1 MRETLRFQPNV
12 PEVVALA
19 FAEGREVEGR
29 FGNQVMFTLEDDRV
43 MYLDPPVA
51 EKLKELGIR
60 KGQEFQ
66 VVKREIVDGKRR
78 SFEWKIE
85 AVKLAAAA
93 PPAAKR
99 EKAAA
104 QPETPERVQ
113 AQPNTN
119 GAAKTNGNGH
129 ASTPVPFVGAATGS
143 TCSRLSS
150 TRSTCVRRP
159 RNTPRPKG
167 ANCASTTRTSARSP
181 SRFSSNTAERAG
193 TDMEDYQRP
202 PERGLLDWE
211 YILRDEEA
219 DYRRR
224 HPLRLKPIK
233 RPAEAPA
240 DPKRAA

>member
-113 AQPNTN
+113 AQST
-119 GAAKTNGNGH
+119 AKGVAKPTNGNGAH
-129 ASTPVPFVGAATGS
+129 VPVPFTGTGAGDFLLSALVNSVDIWLATQQYARAKGLELVVTS
-143 TCSRLSS
+143 EDVRALAITAFIN
-150 TRSTCVRRP
+150 TR
-159 RNTPRPKG
+159 G
-167 ANCASTTRTSARSP
+167 
-181 SRFSSNTAERAG
+181 G
-193 TDMEDYQRP
+193 
-202 PERGLLDWE
+202 
-211 YILRDEEA
+211 
-219 DYRRR
+219 
-224 HPLRLKPIK
+224 H
-233 RPAEAPA
+233 
-240 DPKRAA
+240 